1 MKKNTIGIIG
11 LGYVGLPLLLLLNKL
26 NFQVYGFD
34 ISEEKI
40 KLLKKNISYNS
51 DISSNKLKKLKK
63 NKIFTMNSISEIKN
77 CDFIII
83 CLPTPLT
90 NNKPDMSYIEK
101 AFNDS
106 FEYLRKKQTIIL
118 ESSVY
123 PGATIDIFVNK
134 LSRKFSIGKNF
145 FLAYSPERIDPGHP
159 NLTPYENITKL
170 VSGYSKNCE
179 KKIVNL
185 YKRIFKK
192 IYLTSS
198 VEVAEFA
205 KLFENT
211 FRSVNIGLVNEMK
224 MLADKMKINIHQ
236 VISAAKTKPFGF
248 KAFRPGP
255 GLGGHCIPID
265 PVFISWVGKKIGFKT
280 QFINLGVKTNKNVS
294 DWIIDKIINFNKKKK
309 IKNLLM
315 LGIAYKANVNDYRES
330 PAVYIFKKLKINY
343 NFKIDYYDPF
353 IPEIKINNKLIKS
366 IPNIKKNILEKYD
379 AIAVLTDHKKINFNL
394 VLKNS
399 KIIYDTRGVFQNV
412 ISSKVIHL

>member
-1 MKKNTIGIIG
+1 MKEKIIGIIG

-40 KLLKKNISYNS
+40 RLLKKNISYNS
-51 DISSNKLKKLKK
+51 DISSNELKKLKK
-63 NKIFTMNSISEIKN
+63 NKIFSMNSISELIN

-83 CLPTPLT
+83 CLPTPLI

-101 AFNDS
+101 AFNAS

-123 PGATIDIFVNK
+123 PGATKDIFVKK
-134 LSRKFSIGKNF
+134 LSRKFSIGKDF
-145 FLAYSPERIDPGHP
+145 FLAYSPERIDPGHS
-159 NLTPYENITKL
+159 NLTPYEDITKL

-185 YKRIFKK
+185 YKRVFKK

-198 VEVAEFA
+198 IEIAEFA

-224 MLADKMKINIHQ
+224 MLANKMKINIHQ

-265 PVFISWVGKKIGFKT
+265 PVFISWVGKKIGFET
-280 QFINLGVKTNKNVS
+280 RFIDLGVKTNKNVS
-294 DWIIDKIINFNKKKK
+294 DWIVDKIVNFNKKKK
-309 IKNLLM
+309 IKKLLAI
-315 LGIAYKANVNDYRES
+315 GITYKPNINDCRES
-330 PAVYIFKKLKINY
+330 PAVYIVKKLQINY
-343 NFKIDYYDPF
+343 NYKIDYYDPF
-353 IPEIKINNKLIKS
+353 ISEINIKNKLIKS
-366 IPNIKKNILEKYD
+366 IPNIKKNILKKYD
-379 AIAVLTDHKKINFNL
+379 AIIVLSDHKKINFNL

-399 KIIYDTRGVFQNV
+399 KIIYDTRGVYQDV
-412 ISSKVIHL
+412 SSDKVIHL